1 MPRAGP
7 RKGASRIPSN
17 ISTAWLSLVFTGTNR
32 IVGRL
37 MPLCCSVDFGDQ
49 FQFAMKRHFLC
60 LEVEAGLHVHPKFRC
75 CAEVFGVPLSGIH
88 RYRCLFRHTSA
99 RNLTEAPAGW
109 IGGRMWVI
117 RLSSW
122 LEANRSKL
130 AMLELEV

>member
-1 MPRAGP
+1 MYRLEGSIMLLDRFLGP
-7 RKGASRIPSN
+7 TPVHGALFP
-17 ISTAWLSLVFTGTNR
+17 
-32 IVGRL
+32 
-37 MPLCCSVDFGDQ
+37 
-49 FQFAMKRHFLC
+49 
-60 LEVEAGLHVHPKFRC
+60 LEVKAGLHVHPKFRC